1 MKIIA
6 STYINSKGAFLNST
20 KVLSTSSDDE
30 NWLKQLYSALGQDY
44 PKFHKMD
51 NLSKMAF
58 LGSELLNEFIPHEI
72 QQENEIQLLFA
83 NSTSSQQTDL
93 KFIDSYTNQG
103 NPSPS
108 LFVYTLPNIVTGE
121 LSIKNKWYGE
131 NIFFIK
137 EDFDAS
143 FFIEQISFAFKRGNK
158 LCVCGWVD
166 SKMNKNEECFLF
178 LVTPETNN
186 NLETELTNLLN
197 NYRNE

>member
-1 MKIIA
+1 MKILA
-6 STYINSKGAFLNST
+6 STYVSSKGGFLNGSI
-20 KVLSTSSDDE
+20 VLPVNQLDD
-30 NWLKQLYSALGQDY
+30 NWLKQLYNALGQDY

-58 LGSELLNEFIPHEI
+58 LGSELLNEFIPKEI

-93 KFIDSYTNQG
+93 KFIDSYSNQG

-137 EDFDAS
+137 EAFNAT
-143 FFIEQISFAFKRGNK
+143 FFVEQISFAFKRGNK
-158 LCVCGWVD
+158 LCLCGWVD
-166 SKMNKNEECFLF
+166 SKMSENEECFLF
-178 LVTPETNN
+178 LVSSELEN
-186 NLETELTNLLN
+186 NLETELTNLIN
-197 NYRNE
+197 KYRNE